1 MHHSYKQVP
10 YPASQKAD
18 LDLDR
23 YATLHAQTYEEAVGA
38 ATLISH
44 ILEAFI
50 AGERGFRKDDAGK
63 AAPSMPS

>member
-1 MHHSYKQVP
+1 MHRSYKQVP

-23 YATLHAQTYEEAVGA
+23 YATLHAQTYEEAVGT

-50 AGERGFRKDDAGK
+50 AGER
-63 AAPSMPS
+63 

>member
-1 MHHSYKQVP
+1 
-10 YPASQKAD
+10 
-18 LDLDR
+18 LDR

-50 AGERGFRKDDAGK
+50 AGER
-63 AAPSMPS
+63 